1 MVDVVTNPPLLNI
14 VLENSRIKKSPNID
28 LSKPIHR
35 YSLEIIHNFGYTS
48 AENIEDNLS
57 REPSTPETGLQEG
70 SELVENLTNFQLFY
84 DAENTEKDLNLQL
97 EDLHLEDLD
106 VYRPLTAE
114 NLEFR
119 DVAYEEAL
127 FEEELFE
134 LVPDSEEYMLF
145 ENTKKSLENKE
156 PENFSNVENN
166 GICKRE

>member
-1 MVDVVTNPPLLNI
+1 M
-14 VLENSRIKKSPNID
+14 
-28 LSKPIHR
+28 
-35 YSLEIIHNFGYTS
+35 
-48 AENIEDNLS
+48 
-57 REPSTPETGLQEG
+57 
-70 SELVENLTNFQLFY
+70 
-84 DAENTEKDLNLQL
+84 
-97 EDLHLEDLD
+97 
-106 VYRPLTAE
+106 YRPLTAE